1 MLTSFFGKSNPINY
15 LLLGLYLIVV
25 LFLQGFLGT
34 SDTNTMASFF
44 LLLYNGVLLIFC
56 MLLVDFFIR
65 KNSLTQSNTYGI
77 FCFSTGALLFPIA
90 FHSEVLWGLSF
101 TLLGLRRLFS
111 LHSGR
116 NDVRKLLDASIW
128 FFVASYFYF
137 WSIVWF
143 VPLYLSITSMKE
155 LRFRYYFIPP
165 ITGICLWLMV
175 TAYYLV
181 VKDSYQWMSEW
192 TSELSL
198 QFTDYGEISLWL
210 GITVLLAFF
219 VWSFFYRVAQL
230 PEVPKKYKDNFILGF
245 FIALTGI
252 IVAILATEKKGAELA
267 FMAPGFALV
276 ITSYLERDA
285 DFWLREIMMWVLLL
299 LPVFIIFI

>member
-1 MLTSFFGKSNPINY
+1 
-15 LLLGLYLIVV
+15 
-25 LFLQGFLGT
+25 
-34 SDTNTMASFF
+34 
-44 LLLYNGVLLIFC
+44 
-56 MLLVDFFIR
+56 
-65 KNSLTQSNTYGI
+65 
-77 FCFSTGALLFPIA
+77 
-90 FHSEVLWGLSF
+90 
-101 TLLGLRRLFS
+101 
-111 LHSGR
+111 
-116 NDVRKLLDASIW
+116 
-128 FFVASYFYF
+128 
-137 WSIVWF
+137 
-143 VPLYLSITSMKE
+143 
-155 LRFRYYFIPP
+155 
-165 ITGICLWLMV
+165 MV